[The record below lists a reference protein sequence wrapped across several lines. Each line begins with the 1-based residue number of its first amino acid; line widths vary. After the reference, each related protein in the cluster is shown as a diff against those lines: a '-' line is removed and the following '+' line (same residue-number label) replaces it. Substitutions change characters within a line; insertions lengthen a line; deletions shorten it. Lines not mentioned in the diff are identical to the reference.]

1 MIVRIYVLR
10 NGYGLIIKQKMRN
23 KLKVLFIITKS
34 EIGGAQ
40 THLMEVVR
48 YMHHAGHD
56 VLVVTGTTG
65 WLTNELAT
73 IGVDYKILPDLV
85 REINPAKDIKTINS
99 ICHILED
106 KQPDIIHCHSSKAGI
121 VGRIAGAI
129 KNIPAVFTAHGWAF
143 TSGVSPAKRVIYAAI
158 EHMMLVIT
166 RKVICVSEFDRQLAK
181 IWFLHN
187 YNKIVTI
194 HNGIVDKSFNSN
206 IVREYSL
213 PLKLV
218 SIARFSRQK
227 NNMELIRAVEQINK
241 LYSGSLQLNMV
252 GDGPLLS
259 EAQAYVT
266 SHKLENDVH
275 FLGSRTDVDDILNQN
290 DIFCLISNYEGLPIS
305 IIEAMRAGMPIIA
318 SDVGGVNELVQDE
331 VNGFLIPRGNISE
344 LVKKLEYILHNRE
357 LIKFMGAA
365 SREIYEKEYTAV
377 QMNQKIHMVY
387 NEIITI

>member
-1 MIVRIYVLR
+1 
-10 NGYGLIIKQKMRN
+10 MRN
-23 KLKVLFIITKS
+23 KLTVLFIITKS

-40 THLMEVVR
+40 THLMEVVH
-48 YMHHAGHD
+48 YMHHAGHN
-56 VLVVTGTTG
+56 VYVVTGTAG
-65 WLTNELAT
+65 WLTNELVA
-73 IGVDYKILPDLV
+73 IGVDYVILPDLI

-106 KQPDIIHCHSSKAGI
+106 KHPDIIHCHSSKAGI

-143 TSGVSPAKRVIYAAI
+143 TSGVSPAKRIIYAAI
-158 EHMMLVIT
+158 EHIMLVIT

-181 IWFLHN
+181 RWFLHN
-187 YNKIVTI
+187 YSRIVTV
-194 HNGIVDKSFNSN
+194 HNGIVDKTFNSN
-206 IVREYSL
+206 IAREDFL

-218 SIARFSRQK
+218 SVARFSHQK
-227 NNMELIRAVEQINK
+227 NNLELIRAVEQINK

-275 FLGSRTDVDDILNQN
+275 FLGRRTDVDDILNLN

-318 SDVGGVNELVQDE
+318 SDVGGVNELVQDD

-344 LVKKLEYILHNRE
+344 LVDKLKYILEHKE
-357 LIKFMGAA
+357 LIKSMGEA
-365 SREIYEKEYTAV
+365 SRKIYEEEYTADK
-377 QMNQKIHMVY
+377 MNQKILSVY
-387 NEIITI
+387 NEVIALQAK

>member
-1 MIVRIYVLR
+1 MRILYV
-10 NGYGLIIKQKMRN
+10 
-23 KLKVLFIITKS
+23 ITKS

-48 YMHHAGHD
+48 YMHRAGHD
-56 VLVVTGTTG
+56 VSVVTGTAG
-65 WLTNELAT
+65 WFTNELAA
-73 IGVDYKILPDLV
+73 IGVDYEVLPDLV

-129 KNIPAVFTAHGWAF
+129 KNVPAMFTAHGWAF
-143 TSGVSPAKRVIYAAI
+143 TSGVSPAKRIMYAAI
-158 EHMMLVIT
+158 EHMMLGIT

-181 IWFLHN
+181 RWFLHN
-187 YNKIVTI
+187 YNRIVTV
-194 HNGIVDKSFNSN
+194 HNGIADKKISIST
-206 IVREYSL
+206 VREYSL

-218 SIARFSRQK
+218 SVARFSHQK

-259 EAQAYVT
+259 EAQAYVE
-266 SHKLENDVH
+266 SHKLEDDVH
-275 FLGSRTDVDDILNQN
+275 FLGRRTDVDDILNQN

-305 IIEAMRAGMPIIA
+305 IIEAMRAEVSIIA
-318 SDVGGVNELVQDE
+318 SDVGGVNELVQDG
-331 VNGFLIPRGNISE
+331 VNGFLIPRGNIFE
-344 LVKKLEYILHNRE
+344 LVEKLKYILDHKE
-357 LIKFMGAA
+357 LIKYMGKA
-365 SREIYEKEYTAV
+365 SRKIYEEEYTADR
-377 QMNQKIHMVY
+377 MNKKIFSVY
-387 NEIITI
+387 NEVIAVHKKKVN

>member
-1 MIVRIYVLR
+1 MRILYV
-10 NGYGLIIKQKMRN
+10 
-23 KLKVLFIITKS
+23 ITKS

-48 YMHHAGHD
+48 YMHRAGHD
-56 VLVVTGTTG
+56 VSVVTGTAG
-65 WLTNELAT
+65 WLTNELTA
-73 IGVDYKILPDLV
+73 IGVDYEVLPDLV

-143 TSGVSPAKRVIYAAI
+143 TSGVSPAKRIIYAAI
-158 EHMMLVIT
+158 EHMMLGIT
-166 RKVICVSEFDRQLAK
+166 KKVICVSEFDRQLAK
-181 IWFLHN
+181 RWFLHN
-187 YNKIVTI
+187 YNRVVTV
-194 HNGIVDKSFNSN
+194 HNGIVDKTFNSN

-218 SIARFSRQK
+218 SVARFSHQK
-227 NNMELIRAVEQINK
+227 NNMELIKAVEQINK
-241 LYSGSLQLNMV
+241 LYSDNLQLNMV

-266 SHKLENDVH
+266 LYKLENDMY

-318 SDVGGVNELVQDE
+318 SDVGGVNELVQDG

-344 LVKKLEYILHNRE
+344 LVEKLKYILEHKE
-357 LIKFMGAA
+357 LIKFMGEA
-365 SREIYEKEYTAV
+365 SRKIYEEEYTADR
-377 QMNQKIHMVY
+377 MNQKILSVY
-387 NEIITI
+387 NEVIAVHKKKVN

>member
-1 MIVRIYVLR
+1 MKILYV
-10 NGYGLIIKQKMRN
+10 
-23 KLKVLFIITKS
+23 ITKS

-48 YMHHAGHD
+48 YMHYVGHN
-56 VLVVTGTTG
+56 VLVVTGTAG

-73 IGVDYKILPDLV
+73 IGVDYVILPDLI
-85 REINPAKDIKTINS
+85 REINPAKDIKTITS

-143 TSGVSPAKRVIYAAI
+143 TSGVSPAKRIIYAAI
-158 EHMMLVIT
+158 EHIMLGIT
-166 RKVICVSEFDRQLAK
+166 KRVICVSEFDRKLAK
-181 IWFLHN
+181 RWFLHN
-187 YNKIVTI
+187 YNRVITV
-194 HNGIVDKSFNSN
+194 HNGIADKKFSNST
-206 IVREYSL
+206 VREYSL

-218 SIARFSRQK
+218 SVARFSHQK

-259 EAQAYVT
+259 EAQTYVE
-266 SHKLENDVH
+266 SYKLEDDVH

-305 IIEAMRAGMPIIA
+305 IIEAMRAEMPIIA
-318 SDVGGVNELVQDE
+318 SDVGGVNELVQDG
-331 VNGFLIPRGNISE
+331 VNGLLIPRGNIFE
-344 LVKKLEYILHNRE
+344 LVDKLKYILEHKD
-357 LIKFMGAA
+357 LIKSMGEA
-365 SREIYEKEYTAV
+365 SRKIYEEEYTADK
-377 QMNQKIHMVY
+377 MNQKIFSVY
-387 NEIITI
+387 NEVTAVHKRK

>member
-1 MIVRIYVLR
+1 MRILYV
-10 NGYGLIIKQKMRN
+10 
-23 KLKVLFIITKS
+23 ITKS

-48 YMHHAGHD
+48 YMHRAGHD
-56 VLVVTGTTG
+56 VSVVTGTAG
-65 WLTNELAT
+65 WLTNELAA
-73 IGVDYKILPDLV
+73 IGVDYEILPDLI
-85 REINPAKDIKTINS
+85 RDINPAKDIKIITS

-121 VGRIAGAI
+121 VGRVAGAI

-143 TSGVSPAKRVIYAAI
+143 TNGVSPAKRIIYAAI
-158 EHMMLVIT
+158 EHMMLGIT
-166 RKVICVSEFDRQLAK
+166 KRVICVSEFDRQLAK
-181 IWFLHN
+181 RWFLHN
-187 YNKIVTI
+187 YNRIVTV
-194 HNGIVDKSFNSN
+194 HNGIVDKTFNSN
-206 IVREYSL
+206 IAREDFL

-218 SIARFSRQK
+218 SVARFSHQK

-275 FLGSRTDVDDILNQN
+275 FLGSRTDVDDILNKN

-344 LVKKLEYILHNRE
+344 LVDKLKYILEHKKL
-357 LIKFMGAA
+357 IKSMGEA
-365 SREIYEKEYTAV
+365 SRKIYEEEYTADR
-377 QMNQKIHMVY
+377 MNQKILSVY
-387 NEIITI
+387 NEVIAVHKKKVN

>member
-1 MIVRIYVLR
+1 MKILYV
-10 NGYGLIIKQKMRN
+10 
-23 KLKVLFIITKS
+23 ITKS

-48 YMHHAGHD
+48 YMHRTGHD
-56 VLVVTGTTG
+56 VSVITGTTG
-65 WLTNELAT
+65 WLTNELAA
-73 IGVDYKILPDLV
+73 IDVDYEILPDMV
-85 REINPAKDIKTINS
+85 REINPAKDIKTINY

-129 KNIPAVFTAHGWAF
+129 KNVPAVFTAHGWAF
-143 TSGVSPAKRVIYAAI
+143 TSGVSPAKRIMYAAI
-158 EHMMLVIT
+158 EHMMLGIT
-166 RKVICVSEFDRQLAK
+166 KRVICVSEFDRQLAK
-181 IWFLHN
+181 RWFLRN
-187 YNKIVTI
+187 YNRVVTV
-194 HNGIVDKSFNSN
+194 HNGIVDKAFNIN

-218 SIARFSRQK
+218 SVARFSHQK
-227 NNMELIRAVEQINK
+227 NNLELIRAVEQINK
-241 LYSGSLQLNMV
+241 LYSDNLQLNMV

-266 SHKLENDVH
+266 SHKLENEVH

-305 IIEAMRAGMPIIA
+305 IIEAMRAGKPIIA
-318 SDVGGVNELVQDE
+318 SDVGGVNELVQDG

-344 LVKKLEYILHNRE
+344 LVEKLKYILEHKE
-357 LIKFMGAA
+357 LIKFMGEA
-365 SREIYEKEYTAV
+365 SRKIYEEEYTADR
-377 QMNQKIHMVY
+377 MNQKILSVY
-387 NEIITI
+387 NEVIAVHKKKVN

>member
-1 MIVRIYVLR
+1 MRILYV
-10 NGYGLIIKQKMRN
+10 
-23 KLKVLFIITKS
+23 ITKS

-48 YMHHAGHD
+48 YMHRAGHD
-56 VLVVTGTTG
+56 VSVVTGTTG
-65 WLTNELAT
+65 WLTNELAA
-73 IGVDYKILPDLV
+73 IGVDYEILPDLV

-99 ICHILED
+99 ICHILAD

-143 TSGVSPAKRVIYAAI
+143 TSGVSSTKRIIYAAI
-158 EHMMLVIT
+158 EHMMLGIT
-166 RKVICVSEFDRQLAK
+166 QKVICVSEFDRQLAK
-181 IWFLHN
+181 RWFLHN
-187 YNKIVTI
+187 YSKIVTV
-194 HNGIVDKSFNSN
+194 HNGIVDKTFNSD
-206 IVREYSL
+206 IVREHSI

-218 SIARFSRQK
+218 SVARFFHQK

-241 LYSGSLQLNMV
+241 LHSGSLQLNMV

-266 SHKLENDVH
+266 SHKLEDDVH
-275 FLGSRTDVDDILNQN
+275 FLGTRTDVDDILNQN

-305 IIEAMRAGMPIIA
+305 IIEAMRAEMPIIA
-318 SDVGGVNELVQDE
+318 SDVGGVNELVKDG

-344 LVKKLEYILHNRE
+344 LVDKLKYILEHKE
-357 LIKFMGAA
+357 LIKSMGEA
-365 SREIYEKEYTAV
+365 SRKIYEEEYTADR
-377 QMNQKIHMVY
+377 MNQKILSVY
-387 NEIITI
+387 NEVTAVHKRK

>member
-1 MIVRIYVLR
+1 
-10 NGYGLIIKQKMRN
+10 MRN
-23 KLKVLFIITKS
+23 KLNVLFIITKS

-48 YMHHAGHD
+48 YMHNAGHD

-65 WLTNELAT
+65 WLTNELAA
-73 IGVDYKILPDLV
+73 IGVDYEILPDLV
-85 REINPAKDIKTINS
+85 RDINPTKDIKTINS

-129 KNIPAVFTAHGWAF
+129 KNIPVVFTAHGWAF
-143 TSGVSPAKRVIYAAI
+143 TSGVSSAKRIIYATI
-158 EHMMLVIT
+158 EHMMLGIT

-181 IWFLHN
+181 KWFRHN
-187 YNKIVTI
+187 YNRIVTV
-194 HNGIVDKSFNSN
+194 HNGIVDKNLNSN
-206 IVREYSL
+206 IVRENSL

-218 SIARFSRQK
+218 SVARFSHQK
-227 NNMELIRAVEQINK
+227 NNMQLIMAVEQINK
-241 LYSGSLQLNMV
+241 LYSGCLQLNMV

-259 EAQAYVT
+259 EAKAYVI
-266 SHKLENDVH
+266 SHKLENYVH

-305 IIEAMRAGMPIIA
+305 IIEAMCAEMPIIA
-318 SDVGGVNELVQDE
+318 SDVGGVNELVQDG

-344 LVKKLEYILHNRE
+344 LVDKLKYILEHKE
-357 LIKFMGAA
+357 LIKSMGEA
-365 SREIYEKEYTAV
+365 SRKIYEEEYTADR
-377 QMNQKIHMVY
+377 MNQKILSVY
-387 NEIITI
+387 NEILRR

>member
-1 MIVRIYVLR
+1 
-10 NGYGLIIKQKMRN
+10 MRN
-23 KLKVLFIITKS
+23 KLTVLFIITKS

-48 YMHHAGHD
+48 YMHRAGHD
-56 VLVVTGTTG
+56 VSVVTGTTG
-65 WLTNELAT
+65 WLTNELAA
-73 IGVDYKILPDLV
+73 IGVYYEILPDLI

-143 TSGVSPAKRVIYAAI
+143 TSGVSPVKRIIYTAI
-158 EHMMLVIT
+158 EHMMLGIT
-166 RKVICVSEFDRQLAK
+166 SKVICVSEFDRQLAK
-181 IWFLHN
+181 RWFLHN
-187 YNKIVTI
+187 YNRIVTV
-194 HNGIVDKSFNSN
+194 HNGIVDKKFISST
-206 IVREYSL
+206 VREYSL
-213 PLKLV
+213 PLNLV
-218 SIARFSRQK
+218 SVARFSHQK
-227 NNMELIRAVEQINK
+227 NNMELIRAVERINK
-241 LYSGSLQLNMV
+241 LYSDSLQLNMV

-259 EAQAYVT
+259 EAQTYVT

-305 IIEAMRAGMPIIA
+305 IIEAMRARMPIIA

-344 LVKKLEYILHNRE
+344 LVDKLKYILEHKKL
-357 LIKFMGAA
+357 IKSMGEA
-365 SREIYEKEYTAV
+365 SRKIYEEEYTADR
-377 QMNQKIHMVY
+377 MNQKILSVY
-387 NEIITI
+387 NEILRR

>member
-1 MIVRIYVLR
+1 MKILYV
-10 NGYGLIIKQKMRN
+10 
-23 KLKVLFIITKS
+23 VTKS

-40 THLMEVVR
+40 THLMEVVH

-56 VLVVTGTTG
+56 VSVVTGTIG
-65 WLTNELAT
+65 WLTNELSA
-73 IGVDYKILPDLV
+73 IDIDYEILPDLV
-85 REINPAKDIKTINS
+85 REINLPKDIKTINS

-143 TSGVSPAKRVIYAAI
+143 TSGVSPVKRIIYAAI
-158 EHMMLVIT
+158 EHMMLGIT
-166 RKVICVSEFDRQLAK
+166 KKVICVSEFDRQLAK
-181 IWFLHN
+181 RWFLHN
-187 YNKIVTI
+187 YNRVVTV
-194 HNGIVDKSFNSN
+194 HNGIVDKTFNSN

-218 SIARFSRQK
+218 SVARFSHQK
-227 NNMELIRAVEQINK
+227 NNMELIKAVEQINK
-241 LYSGSLQLNMV
+241 LYSDNLQLNMV

-266 SHKLENDVH
+266 LYKLENDMY

-318 SDVGGVNELVQDE
+318 SDVGGVNELVQDG
-331 VNGFLIPRGNISE
+331 VNGFLISRGNISE
-344 LVKKLEYILHNRE
+344 LVEKLKYILDHKE
-357 LIKFMGAA
+357 LIKFMGEA
-365 SREIYEKEYTAV
+365 SRKIYEEEYTADR
-377 QMNQKIHMVY
+377 MNQKILSVY
-387 NEIITI
+387 NEVIAVHKKKVN

>member
-1 MIVRIYVLR
+1 
-10 NGYGLIIKQKMRN
+10 MRN
-23 KLKVLFIITKS
+23 KLIVLFIITKS

-48 YMHHAGHD
+48 YMHYAGHD
-56 VLVVTGTTG
+56 VLVVTGTAG
-65 WLTNELAT
+65 WLTNELAA
-73 IGVDYKILPDLV
+73 IGVDYEILPDLI

-99 ICHILED
+99 ICHILEV

-129 KNIPAVFTAHGWAF
+129 KNVPAVFTAHGWAF
-143 TSGVSPAKRVIYAAI
+143 TSGVSPVKRIIYTAI
-158 EHMMLVIT
+158 EHMMLGIT
-166 RKVICVSEFDRQLAK
+166 SKVICVSEFDRQLAK
-181 IWFLHN
+181 RWFLHN
-187 YNKIVTI
+187 YNRIVTV
-194 HNGIVDKSFNSN
+194 HNGIVDQKFISST
-206 IVREYSL
+206 VREYTL

-218 SIARFSRQK
+218 SVARFSHQK

-241 LYSGSLQLNMV
+241 LYSDSLQLNMV

-259 EAQAYVT
+259 EAQTYVT

-331 VNGFLIPRGNISE
+331 VNGFLIPRRNISE
-344 LVKKLEYILHNRE
+344 LVDKLKYILEYKKL
-357 LIKFMGAA
+357 IKSMGEA
-365 SREIYEKEYTAV
+365 SRKIYEEEYTADR
-377 QMNQKIHMVY
+377 MNQKILSVY
-387 NEIITI
+387 NEVIALQAK

>member
-1 MIVRIYVLR
+1 MRILYV
-10 NGYGLIIKQKMRN
+10 
-23 KLKVLFIITKS
+23 ITKS

-48 YMHHAGHD
+48 YMHRAGHD
-56 VLVVTGTTG
+56 VSVVTGTAG
-65 WLTNELAT
+65 WLTNELAA
-73 IGVDYKILPDLV
+73 IGVDYEILPDLI
-85 REINPAKDIKTINS
+85 RDINPAKDIKTITS

-121 VGRIAGAI
+121 VGRVAGAI

-143 TSGVSPAKRVIYAAI
+143 TNGVSPAKRIIYAAI
-158 EHMMLVIT
+158 EHMMLGIT
-166 RKVICVSEFDRQLAK
+166 KRVICVSEFDRQLAK
-181 IWFLHN
+181 RWFLHN
-187 YNKIVTI
+187 YNRIVTV
-194 HNGIVDKSFNSN
+194 HNGIVDKTFNSN
-206 IVREYSL
+206 IAREDFL

-218 SIARFSRQK
+218 SVARFSHQK

-275 FLGSRTDVDDILNQN
+275 FLGSRTDVDDILNKN

-344 LVKKLEYILHNRE
+344 LVDKLKYILEHKKL
-357 LIKFMGAA
+357 IKSMGEA
-365 SREIYEKEYTAV
+365 SRKIYEEEYTADR
-377 QMNQKIHMVY
+377 MNQKILSVY
-387 NEIITI
+387 NEVIAVHKKKVN

>member
-1 MIVRIYVLR
+1 MKILYV
-10 NGYGLIIKQKMRN
+10 
-23 KLKVLFIITKS
+23 ITKS

-48 YMHHAGHD
+48 YMHRAGHD
-56 VLVVTGTTG
+56 VSVVTGTAG
-65 WLTNELAT
+65 WLTNELAA
-73 IGVDYKILPDLV
+73 IGVDYEVLPDLV
-85 REINPAKDIKTINS
+85 REINPAKDIKTINY
-99 ICHILED
+99 ICRILEN
-106 KQPDIIHCHSSKAGI
+106 KHPDIIHCHSSKAGI

-143 TSGVSPAKRVIYAAI
+143 TSGISPAKRIIYAAI
-158 EHMMLVIT
+158 EHMMLGIT
-166 RKVICVSEFDRQLAK
+166 KGVICVSEFDRQLAK
-181 IWFLHN
+181 RWFLHN
-187 YNKIVTI
+187 YNRIITV
-194 HNGIVDKSFNSN
+194 HNGIVDKTFNNN
-206 IVREYSL
+206 IIREYSL

-218 SIARFSRQK
+218 SVARFSHPK
-227 NNMELIRAVEQINK
+227 NNMQLIRAVEQINK

-266 SHKLENDVH
+266 SHKLENEVH

-318 SDVGGVNELVQDE
+318 SNVGGVNELVQDG

-344 LVKKLEYILHNRE
+344 LVEKLKYILDHKE
-357 LIKFMGAA
+357 LIKFMGEA
-365 SREIYEKEYTAV
+365 SRKIYEEEYTADR
-377 QMNQKIHMVY
+377 MNQKILSVY
-387 NEIITI
+387 NEVIAVHKKKVN

>member
-1 MIVRIYVLR
+1 MRILYV
-10 NGYGLIIKQKMRN
+10 
-23 KLKVLFIITKS
+23 ITKS

-48 YMHHAGHD
+48 YMHYAGHD
-56 VLVVTGTTG
+56 VLVVTGTAE
-65 WLTNELAT
+65 WLTNELAA
-73 IGVDYKILPDLV
+73 IGVDYEILPDLI

-143 TSGVSPAKRVIYAAI
+143 TSGVSPAKRIIYAAI
-158 EHMMLVIT
+158 EHIMLGIAK
-166 RKVICVSEFDRQLAK
+166 RVICVSEFDRKLAK
-181 IWFLHN
+181 RWFLHN
-187 YNKIVTI
+187 YNRVITV
-194 HNGIVDKSFNSN
+194 HNGIADKKFSSST
-206 IVREYSL
+206 VREYSL

-218 SIARFSRQK
+218 SVARFSHQK

-252 GDGPLLS
+252 GDGTLLS

-305 IIEAMRAGMPIIA
+305 IIEAMRAGIPIIA

-344 LVKKLEYILHNRE
+344 LVDKLKYILHHKE
-357 LIKFMGAA
+357 LIKSMGEA
-365 SREIYEKEYTAV
+365 SRKIYEEEYTADR
-377 QMNQKIHMVY
+377 MNQKILSVY
-387 NEIITI
+387 NEVIAVHKKKVN

>member
-1 MIVRIYVLR
+1 MKILYV
-10 NGYGLIIKQKMRN
+10 
-23 KLKVLFIITKS
+23 ITKS

-48 YMHHAGHD
+48 YMHRAGHD
-56 VLVVTGTTG
+56 VSVVTGTAG
-65 WLTNELAT
+65 WLTNELAA
-73 IGVDYKILPDLV
+73 IGVDYEVLPDLV
-85 REINPAKDIKTINS
+85 REINPAKDIKTINY
-99 ICHILED
+99 ICRILEN
-106 KQPDIIHCHSSKAGI
+106 KHPDIIHCHSSKAGI

-143 TSGVSPAKRVIYAAI
+143 TSGISPAKRIIYAAI
-158 EHMMLVIT
+158 EHMMLGIT
-166 RKVICVSEFDRQLAK
+166 KGVICVSEFDRQLAK
-181 IWFLHN
+181 RWFLHN
-187 YNKIVTI
+187 YNRIITV
-194 HNGIVDKSFNSN
+194 HNGIVDKTFNNN
-206 IVREYSL
+206 IIREYSL

-218 SIARFSRQK
+218 SVARFSHPK
-227 NNMELIRAVEQINK
+227 NNMQLIRAVEQINK

-266 SHKLENDVH
+266 SHKLENEVH

-318 SDVGGVNELVQDE
+318 SNVGGVNELVQDG

-344 LVKKLEYILHNRE
+344 LVEKLKYILDHKE
-357 LIKFMGAA
+357 LIKFMGEA
-365 SREIYEKEYTAV
+365 SRKIYEEEYTADR
-377 QMNQKIHMVY
+377 MNQKILSVY
-387 NEIITI
+387 NDVIAVHKKKVN

>member
-1 MIVRIYVLR
+1 MRILYV
-10 NGYGLIIKQKMRN
+10 
-23 KLKVLFIITKS
+23 ITKS

-48 YMHHAGHD
+48 YMHYVGHN
-56 VLVVTGTTG
+56 VLVVTGTAG

-73 IGVDYKILPDLV
+73 IGVDYVILPDLI

-129 KNIPAVFTAHGWAF
+129 KNVPAVFTAHGWAF
-143 TSGVSPAKRVIYAAI
+143 TSGISLAKRIIYVAI
-158 EHMMLVIT
+158 EHMMLGIT

-181 IWFLHN
+181 RWFLHN
-187 YNKIVTI
+187 YNRVVTV
-194 HNGIVDKSFNSN
+194 HNGIVDKAFNGN
-206 IVREYSL
+206 LVREYSL
-213 PLKLV
+213 PLKLISV
-218 SIARFSRQK
+218 ARFSHPK
-227 NNMELIRAVEQINK
+227 KNMELIKAVEQINK
-241 LYSGSLQLNMV
+241 LYSDNLQLNMV

-266 SHKLENDVH
+266 AHKLENEVH

-318 SDVGGVNELVQDE
+318 SDVGGVNELVQDG

-344 LVKKLEYILHNRE
+344 LVEKLKYILDHKE
-357 LIKFMGAA
+357 LIKFMGEA
-365 SREIYEKEYTAV
+365 SRKIYEEEYTADR
-377 QMNQKIHMVY
+377 MNQKILSVY
-387 NEIITI
+387 NEVIAVHKKKVN

>member
-1 MIVRIYVLR
+1 MKILYV
-10 NGYGLIIKQKMRN
+10 
-23 KLKVLFIITKS
+23 ITKS

-48 YMHHAGHD
+48 YMHYVGHN
-56 VLVVTGTTG
+56 VLVVTGTAG

-73 IGVDYKILPDLV
+73 IGVDYVILPDLI
-85 REINPAKDIKTINS
+85 REINPAKDIKTITS

-143 TSGVSPAKRVIYAAI
+143 TSGVSPAKRIIYAAI
-158 EHMMLVIT
+158 EHIMLGIT
-166 RKVICVSEFDRQLAK
+166 KRVICVSEFDRKLAK
-181 IWFLHN
+181 RWFLHN
-187 YNKIVTI
+187 YNRVITV
-194 HNGIVDKSFNSN
+194 HNGIADKKFSNST
-206 IVREYSL
+206 VREYSL

-218 SIARFSRQK
+218 SVARFSHQK

-259 EAQAYVT
+259 EAQAYVE
-266 SHKLENDVH
+266 SYKLEDDVH

-305 IIEAMRAGMPIIA
+305 IIEAMRAEMPIIA
-318 SDVGGVNELVQDE
+318 SDVGGVNELVQDG
-331 VNGFLIPRGNISE
+331 VNGLLIPRGNIFE
-344 LVKKLEYILHNRE
+344 LVDKLKYILEHKD
-357 LIKFMGAA
+357 LIKSMGEA
-365 SREIYEKEYTAV
+365 SRKIYEEEYTADR
-377 QMNQKIHMVY
+377 MNQKILSVY
-387 NEIITI
+387 NEVIAVHKKKVN

>member
-1 MIVRIYVLR
+1 MKILYV
-10 NGYGLIIKQKMRN
+10 
-23 KLKVLFIITKS
+23 ITKS

-48 YMHHAGHD
+48 YMHYAGHD
-56 VLVVTGTTG
+56 VLVVTGTAG
-65 WLTNELAT
+65 WLTNELAA
-73 IGVDYKILPDLV
+73 IGVDYEILPDLI
-85 REINPAKDIKTINS
+85 REINPAKDIKTINY

-106 KQPDIIHCHSSKAGI
+106 NQPDIIHCHSSKAGI

-143 TSGVSPAKRVIYAAI
+143 TNGVLPAKRIIYAAI
-158 EHMMLVIT
+158 EHIMLGIT
-166 RKVICVSEFDRQLAK
+166 KRVICVSEFDLQLAK
-181 IWFLHN
+181 RWFLHN
-187 YNKIVTI
+187 YNRIVTV
-194 HNGIVDKSFNSN
+194 HNGIVDKKFISSTV
-206 IVREYSL
+206 IEYSL

-218 SIARFSRQK
+218 SVARFSHQK
-227 NNMELIRAVEQINK
+227 NNLELIRAVEQINK

-275 FLGSRTDVDDILNQN
+275 FLGSRTDVDDILNKN

-344 LVKKLEYILHNRE
+344 LVDKLKYILEHKKL
-357 LIKFMGAA
+357 IKSMGEA
-365 SREIYEKEYTAV
+365 SRKIYEEEYTADR
-377 QMNQKIHMVY
+377 MNQKILSVY
-387 NEIITI
+387 NEVIALHAK

>member
-1 MIVRIYVLR
+1 MRILYV
-10 NGYGLIIKQKMRN
+10 
-23 KLKVLFIITKS
+23 ITKS

-48 YMHHAGHD
+48 YMHYVGHN
-56 VLVVTGTTG
+56 VLVVTGTAG

-73 IGVDYKILPDLV
+73 IGVDYVILPDLI
-85 REINPAKDIKTINS
+85 REINPAKDIKTITS

-143 TSGVSPAKRVIYAAI
+143 TSGVSPAKRIIYAAI
-158 EHMMLVIT
+158 EHIMLGIT
-166 RKVICVSEFDRQLAK
+166 KRVICVSEFDRKLAK
-181 IWFLHN
+181 RWFLHN
-187 YNKIVTI
+187 YNRVITV
-194 HNGIVDKSFNSN
+194 HNGIADKKFSNST
-206 IVREYSL
+206 VREYSL

-218 SIARFSRQK
+218 SVARFSHQK

-259 EAQAYVT
+259 EAQAYVE
-266 SHKLENDVH
+266 SYKLEDDVH
-275 FLGSRTDVDDILNQN
+275 FLGSRTDVGDILNQN

-305 IIEAMRAGMPIIA
+305 IIEAMRAEMPIIA
-318 SDVGGVNELVQDE
+318 SDVGGVNELVQDG
-331 VNGFLIPRGNISE
+331 VNGLLIPRGNIFE
-344 LVKKLEYILHNRE
+344 LVDKLKYILEHKD
-357 LIKFMGAA
+357 LIKSMGEA
-365 SREIYEKEYTAV
+365 SRKIYEEEYTADR
-377 QMNQKIHMVY
+377 MNQKILSVY
-387 NEIITI
+387 NEVIAVHKKKVN

>member
-1 MIVRIYVLR
+1 MRILYV
-10 NGYGLIIKQKMRN
+10 
-23 KLKVLFIITKS
+23 ITKS

-48 YMHHAGHD
+48 YMHYAGHD

-65 WLTNELAT
+65 WLTNELTA
-73 IGVDYKILPDLV
+73 IGVDYEILPDLV
-85 REINPAKDIKTINS
+85 REINLPKDIKTINS

-129 KNIPAVFTAHGWAF
+129 KNVPAVFTAHGWAF
-143 TSGVSPAKRVIYAAI
+143 TSGVSPAKRIMYASI
-158 EHMMLVIT
+158 EHMMLGIT
-166 RKVICVSEFDRQLAK
+166 QKVICVSEFDRQLAK
-181 IWFLHN
+181 RFFLHN
-187 YNKIVTI
+187 YNRIVTV
-194 HNGIVDKSFNSN
+194 HNGIVDKTFNN
-206 IVREYSL
+206 DIVSEHSL
-213 PLKLV
+213 PLNLV
-218 SIARFSRQK
+218 SVARFSHQK

-241 LYSGSLQLNMV
+241 LCSCSLQLNMV

-266 SHKLENDVH
+266 SHKLENTVH
-275 FLGSRTDVDDILNQN
+275 FFGSRTDVDDILNQN

-318 SDVGGVNELVQDE
+318 SDVGGVNELVQDG

-344 LVKKLEYILHNRE
+344 LVEKMKYILDHKE
-357 LIKFMGAA
+357 LIKFMGEA
-365 SREIYEKEYTAV
+365 SRKIYEEEYTADR
-377 QMNQKIHMVY
+377 MNQKIISVY
-387 NEIITI
+387 NEILRR

>member
-1 MIVRIYVLR
+1 MRILYV
-10 NGYGLIIKQKMRN
+10 
-23 KLKVLFIITKS
+23 ITKS

-48 YMHHAGHD
+48 YMHYAGHN
-56 VLVVTGTTG
+56 VLVVTGTAG

-73 IGVDYKILPDLV
+73 IGVDYVILPDLI
-85 REINPAKDIKTINS
+85 REINPAKDIKTITS

-143 TSGVSPAKRVIYAAI
+143 TSGVSPAKRIIYAAI
-158 EHMMLVIT
+158 EHIMLGIT
-166 RKVICVSEFDRQLAK
+166 KRVICVSEFDRKLAK
-181 IWFLHN
+181 RWFLHN
-187 YNKIVTI
+187 YNRVITV
-194 HNGIVDKSFNSN
+194 HNGIADKKFSNST
-206 IVREYSL
+206 VREYSL

-218 SIARFSRQK
+218 SVARFSHPK

-259 EAQAYVT
+259 EAQAYVE
-266 SHKLENDVH
+266 SYKLEDDVH

-305 IIEAMRAGMPIIA
+305 IIEAMRAEMPIIA
-318 SDVGGVNELVQDE
+318 SDVGGVNELVQDG
-331 VNGFLIPRGNISE
+331 VNGLLIPRGNIFE
-344 LVKKLEYILHNRE
+344 LVDKLKYILEHKD
-357 LIKFMGAA
+357 LIKSMGEA
-365 SREIYEKEYTAV
+365 SRKIYEEEYTADR
-377 QMNQKIHMVY
+377 MNQKILSVY
-387 NEIITI
+387 NEVIAVHKKKVN

>member
-1 MIVRIYVLR
+1 MRILY
-10 NGYGLIIKQKMRN
+10 
-23 KLKVLFIITKS
+23 IITKS

-48 YMHHAGHD
+48 YMHYAGHD
-56 VLVVTGTTG
+56 VLVVTGTAG
-65 WLTNELAT
+65 WLTNELAA
-73 IGVDYKILPDLV
+73 IGVDYVILPDLI
-85 REINPAKDIKTINS
+85 REINPAKDIKTITS

-129 KNIPAVFTAHGWAF
+129 KNVPAVFTAHGWAF
-143 TSGVSPAKRVIYAAI
+143 TSGVSPAKRIIYAAI
-158 EHMMLVIT
+158 EHMMLGIT
-166 RKVICVSEFDRQLAK
+166 RKVICVSEFDRQLAQR
-181 IWFLHN
+181 WFLHS
-187 YNKIVTI
+187 YSRIVTV
-194 HNGIVDKSFNSN
+194 HNGIVDKNFNSN
-206 IVREYSL
+206 IVREDFL

-218 SIARFSRQK
+218 SVARFSHQK

-259 EAQAYVT
+259 GAKAYVT

-331 VNGFLIPRGNISE
+331 VNGVLISRGNISE
-344 LVKKLEYILHNRE
+344 LVDKLKYILERKE
-357 LIKFMGAA
+357 LIKSMGEA
-365 SREIYEKEYTAV
+365 SRKIYEEEYTADR
-377 QMNQKIHMVY
+377 MNQKILSVY
-387 NEIITI
+387 NEVIAVHKKKVN